1 MKKVLGILA
10 VSAALVGFSACGGG
24 DGGDPEKAAGEL
36 IAELESAATDLGATL
51 DLDCVSTNLDGLTE
65 PEIKSLTKAVVE
77 ETSPTNEKLQAV
89 NVGLLDCLLTGDEA
103 TEETSEEMT
112 EETTP

>member
-24 DGGDPEKAAGEL
+24 GDPEKAAGEL
-36 IAELESAATDLGATL
+36 ISELESAATDLGATL

-77 ETSPTNEKLQAV
+77 ENNTLNEKLQAV
-89 NVGLLDCLLTGDEA
+89 NISLLDCFLTGDEA

>member
-10 VSAALVGFSACGGG
+10 VSAALVGFSACGGD

-36 IAELESAATDLGATL
+36 ISELESAATDLGATL